1 VLRAIT
7 ISSIAAAIATI
18 STGFLPA
25 HGITEMRFVGTVS
38 PTKNRPDLPK
48 EISSNPIFIPP
59 IDLLTIAT
67 YKLTKNGSNDSYPF
81 EVQVLTLGRW
91 VKFRW
96 WISGAQTGTMSIV
109 NEAIDSAMSM
119 TNLFEDGEKKLLDRQ
134 TSIFLSRKAYRDLKA
149 GKIVELAID
158 GKSKTFQ
165 AKTGNIHDIVKV
177 ADGTFDQMYIEEVG
191 GTNKMWIFNNPQYP
205 LILKMQLDKFAIA
218 IDTISK

>member
-1 VLRAIT
+1 VLKAIT

-18 STGFLPA
+18 STGLLPA
-25 HGITEMRFVGTVS
+25 HGIAEMRFVGTVS
-38 PTKNRPDLPK
+38 PIKNSPDLPRA
-48 EISSNPIFIPP
+48 ISSNPTFTPP

-96 WISGAQTGTMSIV
+96 WISGVQTGTMSIV
-109 NEAIDSAMSM
+109 NEAIDSAMSV

-165 AKTGNIHDIVKV
+165 TKTGNINDIVKV